1 MDNRGEDDLSRL
13 CFVYLEEGFSDWS
26 SWTDCMGL
34 LCQMG
39 RQQRRRACLQPSI
52 TDGKKSICNG
62 EQIQERDCS
71 MPCSKN
77 NSSLP
82 VRSFP
87 PGTKKTTKKSGKPF
101 HIHNRFNLGV
111 YSNWTEWSNCRSSD
125 CTTIRTRQC
134 LQEPCLDALQESRA
148 CQGNLCSSKSL
159 SMMMMTI
166 HLIFH

>member
-87 PGTKKTTKKSGKPF
+87 PGTKKTKK
-101 HIHNRFNLGV
+101 NRENL
-111 YSNWTEWSNCRSSD
+111 STF
-125 CTTIRTRQC
+125 TIV
-134 LQEPCLDALQESRA
+134 S
-148 CQGNLCSSKSL
+148 
-159 SMMMMTI
+159 I
-166 HLIFH
+166 